1 LIANTYDQST
11 IIFNEIQIN
20 EADQKVSEL
29 TAEQGSFLLV
39 NARKLKYFHVF
50 ERSNPSKYKMIK
62 LQRDVIFMHVFIDAE
77 ASARE

>member
-50 ERSNPSKYKMIK
+50 ERSNPSKYKIK